1 MPILIL
7 FLFIGIPL
15 IEIYLFIQVGGSIGV
30 WPTIGLV
37 VLTAFI
43 GTALLRQQGMAT
55 LARAQAE
62 LDQQK
67 LPVRELFDGVCLL
80 VGGLLLLTPGF
91 LTDALGFALLIP
103 PLRFVLG
110 RGVWAALARSR
121 NVHFSVHGATGA
133 GFDRGSGSQ
142 PGPGPGGPVID
153 GEEFGV
159 RKDDEHNDGDR
170 NPSDPPPRI
179 GSGR

>member
-7 FLFIGIPL
+7 ALFIGIPL
-15 IEIYLFIQVGGSIGV
+15 IEIYLFIQVGGAIGV
-30 WPTIGLV
+30 WSTIGLV

-62 LDQQK
+62 LDQQQ

-80 VGGLLLLTPGF
+80 IGGLLLLTPGF

-103 PLRFVLG
+103 PLRAIFG

-121 NVHFSVHGATGA
+121 NVHFSVYGA
-133 GFDRGSGSQ
+133 GGGQAGGHGNTRGD
-142 PGPGPGGPVID
+142 GPGGGGPVLD

-159 RKDDEHNDGDR
+159 RRDEDATGNDPG
-170 NPSDPPPRI
+170 PSDPAPRI
-179 GSGR
+179 GKE